1 MKWLNKS
8 SVQKVVQAGFL
19 FMLIIM
25 TCNRSKEPV
34 QAGSAL
40 KKDTVLTRIDNEATI
55 NTESSDF
62 YRPFEVF
69 VPGIAAIIQ
78 LGY

>member
-1 MKWLNKS
+1 MKWLNKNS
-8 SVQKVVQAGFL
+8 AQKVIKTGFL

-40 KKDTVLTRIDNEATI
+40 KKDTVPTQIDNKIT
-55 NTESSDF
+55 NTGSSDF
-62 YRPFEVF
+62 YHPFEVF
-69 VPGIAAIIQ
+69 IPGIAAIIQ
-78 LGY
+78 PGY